1 MSTYPGGYDP
11 AIFPEPFSS
20 AYRTHLQHLKPKG
33 LQPKTIDAYV
43 CAILRMGGNFD
54 FEVDDFAPAQLSHY
68 FSDLIASHSWS
79 AVKLD
84 LYGSL
89 EFTEYWPH
97 NSG

>member
-1 MSTYPGGYDP
+1 MLPGWRLNLKMGSPDGY
-11 AIFPEPFSS
+11 
-20 AYRTHLQHLKPKG
+20 
-33 LQPKTIDAYV
+33 
-43 CAILRMGGNFD
+43 
-54 FEVDDFAPAQLSHY
+54 DDFAPAQLSHY

>member
-1 MSTYPGGYDP
+1 
-11 AIFPEPFSS
+11 
-20 AYRTHLQHLKPKG
+20 
-33 LQPKTIDAYV
+33 
-43 CAILRMGGNFD
+43 MGGNFD

>member
-1 MSTYPGGYDP
+1 MSTRSAGYDS

-33 LQPKTIDAYV
+33 LQPKTIDVYV